1 MTRIIQ
7 ITDIHLTVPP
17 HKVSGQLN
25 TYALFEQAIDKIE
38 QDLPLFGDVDAII
51 ATGDITDYG
60 DVESYELF
68 KTQIER
74 LNLPY
79 LVIPGNHDSREAMN
93 ASFPQFAG
101 FAPHDEINWVQEY
114 SDFDVIGLDSVIPH
128 QGGGALSA
136 STLHFL
142 ERALA
147 TNQNKPALIALH
159 HPPFE
164 SGIRFMDSIGLKGAD
179 DMADLLNQTSR
190 EVRVI
195 CGHLHNS
202 IVCNMGQATVLSS
215 PAIASSFMTDH
226 RPNAPVGFTQKPGG
240 YMLHEWQNGF
250 RSSYLSL
257 SPNGDLYPF

>member
-17 HKVSGQLN
+17 TKVSGQLN
-25 TYALFEQAIDKIE
+25 TFALFEQAIDKIE
-38 QDLPLFGDVDAII
+38 QDLPLFGDVDAVI

-60 DVESYELF
+60 DEESYQLF

-79 LVIPGNHDSREAMN
+79 LVIPGNHDSRDAMLT
-93 ASFPQFAG
+93 SFPQLAG
-101 FAPHDEINWVQEY
+101 GTEHGELNWVETF
-114 SDFDVIGLDSVIPH
+114 SAFDVIGLDSIIPN
-128 QGGGALSA
+128 QGGGALSD
-136 STLHFL
+136 STLQFL
-142 ERALA
+142 KRALA
-147 TNQNKPALIALH
+147 SNPNKPALIALH

-164 SGIRFMDSIGLKGAD
+164 SGIHFMDNIGLKGAD
-179 DMADLLNQTSR
+179 TLSELLNHTSR

-202 IVCNMGQATVLSS
+202 IVCSLGNTTVLSS
-215 PAIASSFMTDH
+215 PAVASSFMTDH
-226 RPNAPVGFTQKPGG
+226 RPNAPAGFTKKPGG
-240 YMLHEWQNGF
+240 YMLHEWINGF

-257 SPNGDLYPF
+257 STNGDLYPF

>member
-25 TYALFEQAIDKIE
+25 THALFEKAIDKIE
-38 QDLPLFGDVDAII
+38 QDLPLFGDIDAII
-51 ATGDITDYG
+51 ATGDITDHG

-68 KTQIER
+68 KTQISR
-74 LNLPY
+74 LNIPY
-79 LVIPGNHDSREAMN
+79 LVIPGNHDSREAMLT
-93 ASFPQFAG
+93 SFPELSASSTNG
-101 FAPHDEINWVQEY
+101 EINWVR
-114 SDFDVIGLDSVIPH
+114 SFSAFDVIGLDTVIPH
-128 QGGGALSA
+128 QGAGALSP
-136 STLHFL
+136 STLQFL
-142 ERALA
+142 AQALA
-147 TNQNKPALIALH
+147 ENPDKPALIAMH

-164 SGIRFMDSIGLKGAD
+164 SGICFMDNIGLNGAD
-179 DMADLLNQTSR
+179 EMETLLKLTTR

-202 IVCNMGQATVLSS
+202 IVCSMGNATVLSS
-215 PAIASSFMTDH
+215 PAVASSFMTDH

-240 YMLHEWQNGF
+240 YMLHEWNNGF